1 MAVLVATPCPACAAL
16 REERDQLLR
25 ELSELAKLVEL
36 QSADLE
42 RLRAEAEAATAA
54 SSAAVPNQPER
65 VPKNHLQLAFEE
77 VLASIEDKRLREALE
92 EAIKSSEH
100 DSDQDDATDCEAS
113 GDGASTDAG
122 ESRPRK
128 PRRKGHGRRALNL
141 TDLPVDEV
149 VIDPEEVVA
158 ANGEGFEL
166 IGEEVSERIALRPAE
181 YRRLLFRRRKWK
193 TTGAVSTTVELVL
206 DVSEPSPEEPD
217 ASIFIAPLPESL
229 WPYFMA
235 EVSAIVHGIQSKY
248 GDLLPLNRQQTISA
262 RHGFEVPRST
272 MCGWFK
278 AAYPY
283 CERIVDAMKMESIA
297 RAFCIAT
304 DSTGAPVRPPG
315 KGPLERWQVF
325 VFIADQDH
333 IFFDYAPSGTSVAVS
348 AMLEGYSGHVL
359 ADAASIF
366 DVLYDDGEMTE
377 VACWSH
383 MRRYFWNALASDGPR
398 AIQALGLISNL
409 FLVDRACA
417 LIEMPRRTE
426 IRAAR
431 ARPILEALDLWV
443 AAVEPHADPRSPLS
457 AALTYYRN
465 QREALRRF
473 LVDGRLPIHNNGS
486 ESNLRNLVLGRHN
499 WVFFETET
507 GLKYYTVFRSLIA
520 SCALH
525 GLNPEQYLQE
535 ILRLVPH
542 WPVNRVIELAPKNW
556 RATRERLDARQRAI
570 IMPPWELPSTTVDPR
585 ASRARAA

>member
-1 MAVLVATPCPACAAL
+1 MNALVAMSCPTCAAL

-25 ELSELAKLVEL
+25 EISELAKLVEL

-42 RLRAEAEAATAA
+42 RLRAEASTANAAA
-54 SSAAVPNQPER
+54 SSAAPNQPER
-65 VPKNHLQLAFEE
+65 VPKNQLQLAFEE
-77 VLASIEDKRLREALE
+77 VLASIEDKQLRDELE
-92 EAIKSSEH
+92 QAVG
-100 DSDQDDATDCEAS
+100 SDEDATEQ
-113 GDGASTDAG
+113 GDTADGDVPGNGASDNAG
-122 ESRPRK
+122 ETRTRK
-128 PRRKGHGRRALNL
+128 PRTKGHGRRALNL
-141 TDLPVDEV
+141 TNLPVDEV

-166 IGEEVSERIALRPAE
+166 IDEEVSERVGLRPAE
-181 YRRLLFRRRKWK
+181 YRRIIVRRRKWK
-193 TTGAVSTTVELVL
+193 TIRTASKVVT
-206 DVSEPSPEEPD
+206 VSEASEFPPEEPD
-217 ASIFIAPLPESL
+217 ASIVIAPLPDSL
-229 WPYFMA
+229 WPHFMA
-235 EVSAIVHGIQSKY
+235 EASAIAHGIQSKY
-248 GDLLPLNRQQTISA
+248 GDLLPLNRQQSISA

-283 CERIVDAMKMESIA
+283 CERIVAAMKTESIA
-297 RAFCIAT
+297 GAFCIAT

-333 IFFDYAPSGTSVAVS
+333 IFFDFAPSGTSVAVS
-348 AMLEGYSGHVL
+348 AMLEGYKGNVL

-366 DVLYDDGEMTE
+366 DALYEDGDMSE
-377 VACWSH
+377 VGCWSH
-383 MRRYFWNALASDGPR
+383 MRRYFWKALASDAPR
-398 AIQALGLISNL
+398 AIQALGLISRL
-409 FLVDRACA
+409 FMVDRACA

-426 IRAAR
+426 VRAAR
-431 ARPILEALDLWV
+431 ARPILDALDVWV
-443 AAVEPHADPRSPLS
+443 ATVEPHADPRSPLS

-473 LVDGRLPIHNNGS
+473 LVDGRLPIHNNSS

-542 WPVNRVIELAPKNW
+542 WPVNRVIELAPKYW

-570 IMPPWELPSTTVDPR
+570 IMPPWELPSRTVEPR

>member
-1 MAVLVATPCPACAAL
+1 MDVLVATSCRTCAAL
-16 REERDQLLR
+16 REERDQLRR
-25 ELSELAKLVEL
+25 ENSELAKLVEL

-42 RLRAEAEAATAA
+42 RLQSEASAANAAA
-54 SSAAVPNQPER
+54 SSTAPNQPER
-65 VPKNHLQLAFEE
+65 VPKNQLQLAFEE
-77 VLASIEDKRLREALE
+77 VLASIEDKEVRDALE
-92 EAIKSSEH
+92 QAVGSDEGA
-100 DSDQDDATDCEAS
+100 SDQGGATNGDAPGDGPS
-113 GDGASTDAG
+113 GDT
-122 ESRPRK
+122 EKSRPRK
-128 PRRKGHGRRALNL
+128 PRTKGHGRRALNL
-141 TDLPVDEV
+141 TNLPVDEV

-158 ANGEGFEL
+158 ANGEGFKL
-166 IGEEVSERIALRPAE
+166 IGEEVSERLGLRPAE
-181 YRRLLFRRRKWK
+181 YRRIVVRRRKWMTIRDAPK
-193 TTGAVSTTVELVL
+193 VQP
-206 DVSEPSPEEPD
+206 VSEDSEIPPEEPD
-217 ASIFIAPLPESL
+217 ASILIAPLPASL
-229 WPYFMA
+229 WPHFMA

-248 GDLLPLNRQQTISA
+248 GDLLPLNRQQGISA
-262 RHGFEVPRST
+262 RNGFEVPRST
-272 MCGWFK
+272 MCGWFG

-283 CERIVDAMKMESIA
+283 CERIVAAMKADSIA

-333 IFFDYAPSGTSVAVS
+333 IFFDFSRSGTSVAVS
-348 AMLEGYSGHVL
+348 AMLDGYKGNVL

-366 DVLYDDGEMTE
+366 DALYDDGDMSE
-377 VACWSH
+377 VGCWSH
-383 MRRYFWNALASDGPR
+383 MRRYFWKALASDGPR
-398 AIQALGLISNL
+398 AIQALGLISKL

-417 LIEMPRRTE
+417 LVEMPRRTDV
-426 IRAAR
+426 RAAR
-431 ARPILEALDLWV
+431 ARPILEALDRWV
-443 AAVEPHADPRSPLS
+443 ISVEPHADPRSPLS
-457 AALTYYRN
+457 AALTYYKN

-473 LVDGRLPIHNNGS
+473 LLDGRLRIHNNDS

-499 WVFFETET
+499 WVFFETDT

-542 WPVNRVIELAPKNW
+542 WPVNRVIELAPKYW

-570 IMPPWELPSTTVDPR
+570 MMPPWELPSTTVDPQ